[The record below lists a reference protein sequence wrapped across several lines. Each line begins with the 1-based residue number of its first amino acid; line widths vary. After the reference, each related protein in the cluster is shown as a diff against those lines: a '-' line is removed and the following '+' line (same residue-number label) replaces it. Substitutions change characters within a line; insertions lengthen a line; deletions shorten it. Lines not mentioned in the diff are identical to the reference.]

1 MENKT
6 TALVPV
12 DTKEDIERK
21 VMAVIMTRPELTAI
35 QKDYIAKYM
44 RNIIY
49 NEGKS
54 NGAIYKE
61 IKTDMKM
68 ENASVRANEV
78 LRSLNVR
85 NTFKDVQDE
94 IRAKFGV
101 DKFCKA
107 LTKIVDNSPIEQS
120 VIQASRTMLQVTGAL
135 TSVKKSVS
143 ININLDVNDLSE
155 LTDKFE

>member
-54 NGAIYKE
+54 NGHPSKWP
-61 IKTDMKM
+61 
-68 ENASVRANEV
+68 
-78 LRSLNVR
+78 RS
-85 NTFKDVQDE
+85 
-94 IRAKFGV
+94 
-101 DKFCKA
+101 
-107 LTKIVDNSPIEQS
+107 
-120 VIQASRTMLQVTGAL
+120 
-135 TSVKKSVS
+135 
-143 ININLDVNDLSE
+143 
-155 LTDKFE
+155 